1 VLPQEVVRRIVD
13 ERAAG
18 SRLRVIAEG
27 LSANGV
33 PFARGGAVWSTSSV
47 LAVLAGQ
54 DVARL
59 IDSV

>member
-13 ERAAG
+13 ERVAG

-27 LSANGV
+27 LSADSV
-33 PFARGGAVWSTSSV
+33 PTARGDAVWSTSSV
-47 LAVLAGQ
+47 QAVLAGQ
-54 DVARL
+54 DAARL